1 MFYAFLALLVLVLM
15 LLGWEWVDRSRAR
28 RFAQRHGLR
37 AVRGSI
43 DTHSPL
49 VGEIKGARVQWNPE
63 RVNVGQRARESR
75 VLVTLEWSGR
85 DIGILQR
92 WKSGWV
98 ELSVQSPAGMQRVEL
113 SAPLSDEYELWGSAS
128 RQRPWAW
135 LERPAII
142 QQLCGFRALRRVQCL
157 GTSVTFVVK
166 GDLGDVQNME
176 RIWRLLDE
184 LAEKE

>member
-1 MFYAFLALLVLVLM
+1 MFYAFLALLALVVLVL
-15 LLGWEWVDRSRAR
+15 GYEWVDRSRAR

-49 VGEIKGARVQWNPE
+49 VGEIKGMRVQWNPE

-75 VLVTLEWSGR
+75 VLVTLEWNGR
-85 DIGILQR
+85 DAGLLQR

-113 SAPLSDEYELWGSAS
+113 APPLGQEYELWGSAS
-128 RQRPWAW
+128 RQRPWGW

-142 QQLCGFRALRRVQCL
+142 QQLCGFRALRRIQCL
-157 GTSVTFVVK
+157 GTGVTLVVK

-176 RIWRLLDE
+176 RSWRLLDE
-184 LAEKE
+184 LVSKG